1 MIKSNIIIGFAY
13 SRVEEQLSSKV
24 WTQNQKGYIEMHTFS
39 CIDDFGKERKFFGQY
54 IEGWDTVRTEIDI
67 KPDTIAFI
75 QRSFIDDTK
84 RILEIDINTKMYLI
98 GINVDEE

>member
-1 MIKSNIIIGFAY
+1 MTKTSIIIGFPY
-13 SRVEEQLSSKV
+13 KNIEEQLNRS
-24 WTQNQKGYIEMHTFS
+24 WTQVQNAYIGMHTFS